1 MKNNDNTLDDEDGG
15 SITNYGTIE
24 YDELNIPITVGNL
37 RMGGRHVVFGF
48 YRQLARPFK
57 QGSKKLGII
66 CVLCDKALDGTDYD
80 QGTWVKY
87 ARDIT
92 NNTTNLLFH
101 LENKH
106 ASVASVKALVS
117 NNKKK
122 GSVESGP
129 STVHSIESS
138 TNTSVTLSI
147 AITIN
152 K

>member
-1 MKNNDNTLDDEDGG
+1 M
-15 SITNYGTIE
+15 S
-24 YDELNIPITVGNL
+24 
-37 RMGGRHVVFGF
+37 
-48 YRQLARPFK
+48 
-57 QGSKKLGII
+57 II
-66 CVLCDKALDGTDYD
+66 CVICAKVLNGTNYD
-80 QGTWVKY
+80 HLAWVKCE
-87 ARDIT
+87 RVIT

-106 ASVASVKALVS
+106 AGVASVKALVS

-147 AITIN
+147 AITI
-152 K
+152 KK